1 MIDPKALLFG
11 AAFAAW
17 IYSIY
22 RNDERRLKRDFAA
35 AHPFAGPLEP
45 CLIRFPL
52 GEAQTDCLVGA
63 DGAGLYLTSSEEALA
78 RSRWSFQYRHYDVLR
93 TPLFIPWEQLEY
105 AQAKFPL
112 KQNVRFTVP
121 ANQATFFMPRAAAE
135 RLLQRAGRPPVRFQ

>member
-1 MIDPKALLFG
+1 MIEPKALLFG

-17 IYSIY
+17 IYSIW

-45 CLIRFPL
+45 CRIRFPL

-63 DGAGLYLTSSEEALA
+63 DGAGLYLTSSEEARA
-78 RSRWSFQYRHYDVLR
+78 RSRWSIHWRHYYVLR

-105 AQAKFPL
+105 AQARFPL
-112 KQNVRFTVP
+112 KQSVRFAVP
-121 ANQATFFMPRAAAE
+121 VNKAVFFMPRAAAE
-135 RLLQRAGRPPVRFQ
+135 RLLQRAGRSPVQFQ